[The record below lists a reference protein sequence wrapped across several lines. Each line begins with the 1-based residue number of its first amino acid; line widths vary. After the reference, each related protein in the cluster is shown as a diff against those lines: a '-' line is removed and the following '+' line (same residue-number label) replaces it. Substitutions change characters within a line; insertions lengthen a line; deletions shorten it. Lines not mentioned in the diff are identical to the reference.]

1 MDLRTGVKSHLEATL
16 PRAFYFSD
24 EIYAREKEHIFF
36 SEWFCAGREEQIPN
50 PGDYLLLEVAGERIV
65 VVRTKNGELRAHFNT
80 CRHRGCQLVL
90 HESAEPSATS
100 GAGPLGT
107 FPGAIRCPYHAWT
120 YTLEGDL
127 RTAPYIGD
135 DAGFHKEEFSLH
147 ATGIQTWGGFFFLN
161 LTPDKALARGYD
173 LAAQLGPI
181 PERVKRY
188 PLANLR
194 TAQRSVYEVQAN
206 WKVLLENYNECY
218 HCAGVHPELC
228 DIVPSFKKQGGGY
241 LDWARG
247 IPHKDGAFTFTFSG
261 TTSRAPFPGLNEDE
275 KIRHKGELIYPN
287 FMLSLAAEHVAAF
300 TLWPRTPT
308 HTTIACDFLFHPSEM
323 AKPDFDPSDA
333 IEFWDLVNRQ
343 DWRICE
349 GVQRG
354 MQSKVFEFGYY
365 APMESMSLD
374 IRNYIRERLG
384 GS

>member
-1 MDLRTGVKSHLEATL
+1 VDLRTGVKSHLETTL

-24 EIYAREKEHIFF
+24 DIYAREKDHIFF
-36 SEWFCAGREEQIPN
+36 SEWFCAGREEQLPK

-65 VVRTKNGELRAHFNT
+65 VVRTKDGELCAHFNT

-90 HESAEPSATS
+90 HESAEPNASS

-127 RTAPYIGD
+127 RTAPYLNED
-135 DAGFHKEEFSLH
+135 EGFHKEEFSLH
-147 ATGIQTWGGFFFLN
+147 AAGIQTWGGFFFLN

-173 LAAQLGPI
+173 LSAQLGPI

-194 TAQRSVYEVQAN
+194 TAHRIVYEVQAN
-206 WKVLLENYNECY
+206 WKVILENYNECY

-228 DIVPSFKKQGGGY
+228 DIVPSFKKQGGGD
-241 LDWARG
+241 LDWDRG

-261 TTSRAPFPGLNEDE
+261 TTRRAPFPGLNEDE

-308 HTTIACDFLFHPSEM
+308 HTTVACDFLFHPNEI

-333 IEFWDLVNRQ
+333 IEFWDLVNHQ

-374 IRNYIRERLG
+374 IRNYIREHLG
-384 GS
+384 SS